1 MPFTAHYGAAYNVEG
16 SFNNFFRRN
25 LTGAG
30 LPTWMSSAV
39 INYDYPRKPL
49 TFPSFSVTHIGATP
63 FAIAE
68 GNVLDA
74 GYRGVRQ
81 VGLAEIDAWESITR
95 DPTGYQRNIRQMRD
109 MVARIFATG
118 AAIDI
123 LDVYGTTAS
132 PTAIGALIRARP
144 AETIE
149 APPDPNPDI
158 VRIRMLITYNWLE
171 RVSG

>member
-1 MPFTAHYGAAYNVEG
+1 
-16 SFNNFFRRN
+16 
-25 LTGAG
+25 
-30 LPTWMSSAV
+30 
-39 INYDYPRKPL
+39 L

-63 FAIAE
+63 FEIAE
-68 GNVLDA
+68 GNTLDA

-81 VGLAEIDAWESITR
+81 VGLAEINVWESITR
-95 DPTGYQRNIRQMRD
+95 DPTGYRRNIQQMRD

-118 AAIDI
+118 AVISI

-132 PTAIGALIRARP
+132 PTGIGAHIRARP

-149 APPDPNPDI
+149 VPTDPNPDI
-158 VRIRMLITYNWLE
+158 ARIRMLIGYSWLE